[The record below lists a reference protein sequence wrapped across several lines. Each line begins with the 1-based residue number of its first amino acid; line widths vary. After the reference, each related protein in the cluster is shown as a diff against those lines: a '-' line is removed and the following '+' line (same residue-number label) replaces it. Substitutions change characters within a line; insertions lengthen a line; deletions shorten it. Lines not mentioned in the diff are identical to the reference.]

1 MTGILLSE
9 WTKLRSLRSTAYT
22 LLAMAVLA
30 IGLGVL
36 ISSGAGAGYPELPP
50 AERDAFDPTQLST
63 QSYLAAQLAIG
74 VLGVLVITSEYATGM
89 IRTSLAAVPRR
100 ERLLAAKVVV
110 FTAVALVTGL
120 VVGFGAFLLGQL
132 TLAGT
137 DAPYATLG
145 QPHVPRAVAGAGLYL
160 AAIGLLGVAVGTLV
174 RSTAGGITVLVA
186 VTLLVPAFGQGLPG
200 GWGERLVRWWPT
212 TAGSQVMTVKS
223 DPDLLGPWA
232 GYGVLCVAVAAT
244 LAVAFAVLRAR
255 DA

>member
-9 WTKLRSLRSTAYT
+9 WTKLRSLRSTAFT
-22 LLAMAVLA
+22 LLALAMLA

-36 ISSGAGAGYPELPP
+36 ISSGAGVGYAELTG
-50 AERDAFDPTQLST
+50 AEREAFDPTQVST
-63 QSYLAAQLAIG
+63 QRYLAAQLALG
-74 VLGVLVITSEYATGM
+74 VLGVLVISGEYATGM

-100 ERLLAAKVVV
+100 SRLLAAKAAV
-110 FTAVALVTGL
+110 FTAVALVSGL
-120 VVGFGAFLLGQL
+120 VVGFGAFLLGQV

-137 DAPYATLG
+137 GAPHTTLAE
-145 QPHVPRAVAGAGLYL
+145 PHVARAAAGAGLYL
-160 AAIGLLGVAVGTLV
+160 AAIGLLGVAVGTIV

-212 TAGSQVMTVKS
+212 TAGSRVMTVKS

-244 LAVAFAVLRAR
+244 LVAAFAVLRAR

>member
-1 MTGILLSE
+1 MTAILLSE

-22 LLAMAVLA
+22 LLALAVLA
-30 IGLGVL
+30 IGLGAL
-36 ISSGAGAGYPELPP
+36 ISSGAGAGYPELTQ

-63 QSYLAAQLAIG
+63 QSYLAAQLALG
-74 VLGVLVITSEYATGM
+74 VLGVLVITGEYATGM
-89 IRTSLAAVPRR
+89 IRTSLTAVPRR
-100 ERLLAAKVVV
+100 ERLLAAKAAV
-110 FTAVALVTGL
+110 FAVVALVAGL
-120 VVGFGAFLLGQL
+120 VVGFGAFLLGQV
-132 TLAGT
+132 TLAGAG
-137 DAPYATLG
+137 APHTTLTE
-145 QPHVPRAVAGAGLYL
+145 PHVARAVAGAGLYL
-160 AAIGLLGVAVGTLV
+160 ATIGLLGVAVGTIV

-212 TAGSQVMTVKS
+212 TAGSRVMTVKS

-244 LAVAFAVLRAR
+244 LVAAFAVLRAR